1 MDRIVILS
9 AGESSRF
16 WPLASTHHKAFY
28 RVGIGKTII
37 EETVSG
43 ILEEFDSVSEISI
56 VVAPRDLDLAAKLF
70 SDNDKVKV
78 YLQEEPN
85 GEGQALLKALEN
97 DFSGKF
103 MLTTGDKINAGKILR
118 KIASEGESIAL
129 RKTDNPK
136 HYGIVELEGDKIKSV
151 TEKPEEGK
159 AVSNYKIT
167 SAYLLNSSFLPFVG
181 KLSEEHYSLELALN
195 EYVKTNEVKGVFVDE
210 IEDTRLKFPWDLLDI
225 NQKIQARRV
234 MQFIDETAQIAKT
247 SVIDGPV
254 YLDKNARILDFVKI
268 VGPAYIGENA
278 LIGDFAL
285 VRKNSFVDKNVIIGS
300 YSEIKNSIIYS
311 GTTVHRNYIGDS
323 VMDENSKIGAGT
335 ILANRRNDRGEI
347 KSMVKG
353 ELISSGLNFLGAFIG
368 AGVPALFLAKFCLF
382 FGICLIFTVL
392 TSKLLKVFLRI
403 PIIAGQILSGII
415 LGPSFLNLARS

>member
-9 AGESSRF
+9 AGASSRF

-28 RVGIGKTII
+28 RVGIGKTIL

-43 ILEEFDSVSEISI
+43 ILKEFENVSEISV
-56 VVAPRDLDLAAKLF
+56 VVAPIDFDLAVSLF
-70 SDNDKVKV
+70 NDDKKIKIYV
-78 YLQEEPN
+78 QEEPN

-103 MLTTGDKINAGKILR
+103 MLTTGDKINAGKILK
-118 KIASEGESIAL
+118 KIVSEKEAIAL
-129 RKTDNPK
+129 RKTNDPK
-136 HYGIVELEGDKIKSV
+136 HFGIVELDGDKIKSV
-151 TEKPEEGK
+151 VEKPEEGN
-159 AVSNYKIT
+159 APSDYKIT
-167 SAYLLNSSFLPFVG
+167 SAYFLDSSLLPFVQ
-181 KLSEEHYSLELALN
+181 KFSTEHYSLEKALN
-195 EYVKTNEVKGVFVDE
+195 EYVKENNVKGVFVDE
-210 IEDTRLKFPWDLLDI
+210 IEDTRLKFPWDLLNI
-225 NQKIQARRV
+225 NQKIQASKN

-247 SVIDGPV
+247 SVIEGPV
-254 YLDKNARILDFVKI
+254 YIDKNVRILDFVKI

-285 VRKNSFVDKNVIIGS
+285 VRKNSFVDKNVVIGS
-300 YSEIKNSIIYS
+300 YSEIKNSLIYS

-353 ELISSGLNFLGAFIG
+353 ELISSGLDFLGAFIG
-368 AGVPALFLAKFCLF
+368 AGAKT
-382 FGICLIFTVL
+382 GANVAVMPGRKIGKNANVWPGKIVL
-392 TSKLLKVFLRI
+392 EDIPDEQTLK
-403 PIIAGQILSGII
+403 
-415 LGPSFLNLARS
+415 